1 MVPQG
6 FDPGAI
12 ISLDKPAPSRWELLE
27 KVNEHDYQVTKEE
40 HDDNGSRS
48 FATARYLCCDP
59 KTRSRKAFMRIYMQ
73 VPHRKTEMDDADTR
87 SQQATMYHPR
97 ELIAYLDLTE
107 KGSTETPRLLGYKID
122 KQDRSG
128 LVPGGFMIW
137 LVHER
142 EQVRLAFLETISKLH
157 KNGWGPRVGGAHC
170 LIWHREAQKLYVI
183 GPFGKAGKL
192 ERPIHFDAKWIA
204 HFELAKPEPSTNVFD
219 SDWDGD
225 TSRWQW

>member
-1 MVPQG
+1 MSSSYSQWFHKG

-87 SQQATMYHPR
+87 SQQATIYHPR

-107 KGSTETPRLLGYKID
+107 KGSTETPQLLGYKID

-137 LVHER
+137 LVWEIVPGLRLGDSNGAEPFWALDSHER
-142 EQVRLAFLETISKLH
+142 EQVRLAFLETIS
-157 KNGWGPRVGGAHC
+157 
-170 LIWHREAQKLYVI
+170 
-183 GPFGKAGKL
+183 
-192 ERPIHFDAKWIA
+192 
-204 HFELAKPEPSTNVFD
+204 
-219 SDWDGD
+219 
-225 TSRWQW
+225 